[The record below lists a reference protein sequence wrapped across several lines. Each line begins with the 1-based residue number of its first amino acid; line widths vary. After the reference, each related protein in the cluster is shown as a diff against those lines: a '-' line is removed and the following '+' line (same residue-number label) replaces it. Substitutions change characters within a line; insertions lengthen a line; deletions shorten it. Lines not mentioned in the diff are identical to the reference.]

1 MRQNTWHLTIKKM
14 SHKQAGSDASIK
26 ALASTASLGLF
37 LALAISLSPSMSHA
51 SKKHTLDD
59 LISIAINSNP
69 EILAARDQVKAVSG
83 QLSAA
88 RAIPNPEFEGVR
100 GQQRLRSQSGT
111 PGPTSSWSV
120 TQPLDMPYTRIPRV
134 NAAEAQL
141 RASEAGRI
149 AKEFELIAKVKNRY
163 YDHVRRQE
171 ELKAAREDLEL
182 TRQIRDRIELRY
194 QVGETAKF
202 EFIRAETDYLNVK
215 MIAQASQSRVI
226 QSKSE
231 LRRAVGPQLPPDFEI
246 DTVKDI
252 KPGMLPPLPALLDEV
267 RNQNPELQRA
277 RAELESAESRLS
289 LEKNSRLPKLSLKA
303 QQNNEPEFTDRSYG
317 LVVTIPIWDWRI
329 GQVREAAANVS
340 RAKNMVNHES
350 QNIETQ
356 IEMAY
361 QAFQTITYQVDIL
374 ENQVVVQAKDAR
386 RIAEAS
392 YRFGERGMLEYLDA
406 QRTFRAIRADL
417 IRAKHELA
425 LITTEIERLRSNQA
439 TLSKLT
445 EK

>member
-1 MRQNTWHLTIKKM
+1 MKHDPWHLTIKKM
-14 SHKQAGSDASIK
+14 SHNQAGCNVSIK
-26 ALASTASLGLF
+26 ASASTASLGLI
-37 LALAISLSPSMSHA
+37 LALAISLSPSISHA
-51 SKKHTLDD
+51 SKKHSLDD
-59 LISIAINSNP
+59 LIGIAVNSNP

-171 ELKAAREDLEL
+171 ELKAAKEDLEL

-231 LRRAVGPQLPPDFEI
+231 LRRAVGPQLPQDFEI
-246 DTVKDI
+246 ATVKDI
-252 KPGMLPPLPALLDEV
+252 KPELLPPLQALLDEV

-289 LEKNSRLPKLSLKA
+289 LEKNSRLPKLSIKA
-303 QQNNEPEFTDRSYG
+303 QQSNEPEFTDRSYG
-317 LVVTIPIWDWRI
+317 LVLTIPIWDWRI

-425 LITTEIERLRSNQA
+425 LITTEIERLRSNQQ

>member
-1 MRQNTWHLTIKKM
+1 MKYDSWHLKTIKM
-14 SHKQAGSDASIK
+14 SPNRTKSHAHLSI
-26 ALASTASLGLF
+26 ALLASLSLCLT
-37 LALAISLSPSMSHA
+37 LMLTPSISKA
-51 SKKHTLDD
+51 SKKHSLDD
-59 LISIAINSNP
+59 LIEIALNSNP

-100 GQQRLRSQSGT
+100 GQQRLRSDNSR

-141 RASEAGRI
+141 RASEASRL

-163 YDHVRRQE
+163 YDHIRRQE
-171 ELKAAREDLEL
+171 ELKAAKEDLEL

-215 MIAQASQSRVI
+215 MIAQASQSRVV

-231 LRRAVGPQLPPDFEI
+231 LRRAVGPQLPQDFE
-246 DTVKDI
+246 VEAVRDI
-252 KPGMLPPLPALLDEV
+252 KPTVLPPLPALLDEV

-289 LEKNSRLPKLSLKA
+289 LEKNSRLPKLSVKA

-317 LVVTIPIWDWRI
+317 LVVTIPILDWRI

-425 LITTEIERLRSNQA
+425 LITTEIERLRSNQQ